1 MLHLV
6 IEKRQKK
13 VSKKII
19 FNNCCSIYSIFFK
32 FLFILLFSFLFTVK
46 AAYDGLNRVT
56 FSGLLNC
63 LDGVASSEA
72 RILFMTT
79 NYLDRLD
86 PALVRPGRV
95 DLKEYIGYCSAKQV
109 EQMFLRFY
117 RDQDDVTRQ
126 NLACKFSQDVMSHKR
141 DVSPAQIQG
150 YFMFHKND
158 PDKVINNVSQIW
170 ELTST
175 KK

>member
-1 MLHLV
+1 ML
-6 IEKRQKK
+6 IWFTF
-13 VSKKII
+13 VS
-19 FNNCCSIYSIFFK
+19 
-32 FLFILLFSFLFTVK
+32 VK

-63 LDGVASSEA
+63 LDGVASTEA

-95 DLKEYIGYCSAKQV
+95 DVKEYIGMHV
-109 EQMFLRFY
+109 
-117 RDQDDVTRQ
+117 
-126 NLACKFSQDVMSHKR
+126 
-141 DVSPAQIQG
+141 
-150 YFMFHKND
+150 
-158 PDKVINNVSQIW
+158 
-170 ELTST
+170 